1 MCVDLHS
8 SQWWLSHDDA
18 AVFPVTANR
27 WQCSDRRHHCA
38 VPAVDNMTELK
49 QTRTTRMPAFW
60 EYPQPPHDYPYYW
73 FISDPKSKQ
82 DKVKITNLPKIQFV
96 KNFAKTLNATHLLK
110 QLNKMC
116 KYEMD
121 LASTV
126 EVTERT
132 RFCPQMDGQN
142 DGRTSWNQYAPTS
155 HFQLHWSGGCNNI
168 PSPISLRKF
177 NGHFILLLFNR
188 IWWQYR
194 STLVE
199 LCKQSVLP
207 IDH

>member
-1 MCVDLHS
+1 
-8 SQWWLSHDDA
+8 
-18 AVFPVTANR
+18 
-27 WQCSDRRHHCA
+27 
-38 VPAVDNMTELK
+38 MTELK

-96 KNFAKTLNATHLLK
+96 KNFAKTLNATHILK

-168 PSPISLRKF
+168 PSPISLRNICSHVQVQWTFHFTIIQLLAITSQQIFAHGTTAQPSCHGQNFVAIVLLKSRCEQNKSTTNLHY
-177 NGHFILLLFNR
+177 NGKIITIKSL
-188 IWWQYR
+188 I
-194 STLVE
+194 
-199 LCKQSVLP
+199 
-207 IDH
+207 